1 MKIITIETKKNNGIF
16 YTIDQTKVLSLSY
29 LESFEITT
37 TEVFNGNPVNKHQKR
52 IIELYYVRI
61 ASLSILESEI
71 G

>member
-1 MKIITIETKKNNGIF
+1 M
-16 YTIDQTKVLSLSY
+16 IDQTKVLSLSY